1 MTKLTKYERIDLVE
15 DARTHLEEAIECLR
29 QAFPRDE
36 YVKAY
41 LLDHLQIRVGGDHGF
56 LSDDLN
62 MDKLIEMIEEA
73 DGDEEE

>member
-1 MTKLTKYERIDLVE
+1 MTKLTKDERIDLVE
-15 DARTHLEEAIECLR
+15 EARTHLEEAIECLR
-29 QAFPRDE
+29 QAFPNDG

-56 LSDDLN
+56 LSSDVN
-62 MDKLIEMIEEA
+62 MDELIERIEDA